1 MDEYIEKVIYINL
14 KDRTDRKKTCEE
26 TLNKLFSKDKI
37 IRLDAIKH
45 DKGYIGCALSHLKC
59 LELSIESNW
68 KNVLIVEDDI
78 LWTKDSIDIF
88 IKLIKNPYDV
98 IVLGGTLIY
107 YNPFNYNL
115 YRCNSTTA
123 YIVSNHYFKTLKSFW
138 ENNLNNLIKT
148 NNSIKYSLDI
158 SWHELQY
165 KDNWKIVY
173 PPIFIQKMG
182 KSDIQKKSYDPEK
195 YFYITNIFTFLRQ
208 YKRFINTFIFITL
221 LKIIFII
228 IFKI

>member
-59 LELSIESNW
+59 LELAIESNW

-98 IVLGGTLIY
+98 IVLGGTFIY
-107 YNPFNYNL
+107 YNPFNYHL
-115 YRCNSTTA
+115 YSCSVTNS
-123 YIVSNHYFKTLKSFW
+123 YIVNKKYVKTLFKFW
-138 ENNLNNLIKT
+138 NSKMNDLIK
-148 NNSIKYSLDI
+148 NNYTIDQ
-158 SWHELQY
+158 SWKELQW

-173 PPIFIQKMG
+173 PPIFIQRESE
-182 KSDIQKKSYDPEK
+182 SDIINFKVNYKK
-195 YFYITNIFTFLRQ
+195 YFYTYNLFTFLRQ
-208 YKRFINTFIFITL
+208 YKRFINIFISLIL
-221 LKIIFII
+221 LKIIFLI

>member
-45 DKGYIGCALSHLKC
+45 KKGQIGCALSHLKC
-59 LELSIESNW
+59 LELAIENNW
-68 KNVLIVEDDI
+68 ENVLIVEDDI

-98 IVLGGTLIY
+98 IVLGGTFIY
-107 YNPFNYNL
+107 YNPFNYHL
-115 YRCNSTTA
+115 YSCTAANS
-123 YIVSNHYFKTLKSFW
+123 YIVNKKYVKTLFKFW
-138 ENNLNNLIKT
+138 NSKMNDLIK
-148 NNSIKYSLDI
+148 NNYTIDQ
-158 SWHELQY
+158 SWKELQW

-173 PPIFIQKMG
+173 PPIFIQRESE
-182 KSDIQKKSYDPEK
+182 SDIIKFKVNYKK
-195 YFYITNIFTFLRQ
+195 YFYTYNIFTFLRQ
-208 YKRFINTFIFITL
+208 YKRFINIFISLIL
-221 LKIIFII
+221 LKIIFLI